1 MKKNMNNLT
10 EFNPTKAEIQ
20 ATVAEVE
27 NLTIAGVEDVAGYEA
42 VKAGKK
48 RLADYRIKITKYGKE
63 QREEAIK
70 WQREVLRQEN
80 ELLAMISPTENAL
93 KAKMEA
99 IDQEKKRAER
109 AILLPSRRKMLE
121 GLPVVLTD
129 DQLLDMNEAQ
139 FSIFFAEAKRQAME
153 AEEVKKA
160 EEERKKQFAIELEEA
175 KKKAAEQ
182 AIINENARIAREAV
196 EKEKAEKREQKRLQR
211 NHVYKNW
218 LEQNGVTGNNTTEFD
233 IRQTALINSEGTK
246 YELYK
251 KVSEIIIA

>member
-80 ELLAMISPTENAL
+80 ELLAMISPTESAL

-109 AILLPSRRKMLE
+109 AILLPSRKKMLE
-121 GLPVVLTD
+121 EVNVVVASD
-129 DQLLDMNEAQ
+129 EILLDMNEAQ

-153 AEEVKKA
+153 EQERVKA
-160 EEERKKQFAIELEEA
+160 EEERRKQFQVELEEA

-196 EKEKAEKREQKRLQR
+196 EKEKAEKE
-211 NHVYKNW
+211 
-218 LEQNGVTGNNTTEFD
+218 EQNRTEKNRKYKAWLKKNGYTNENDFYISRVVSTNTYT
-233 IRQTALINSEGTK
+233 
-246 YELYK
+246 LYK
-251 KVSEIIIA
+251 KVDSITI